1 MQPAAVA
8 FDEHFGQFAPH
19 RRLLVAVGE
28 RHFVASEENDG
39 VAEALRAAEQSGEL
53 RSARDYGKPI
63 DFGDGYDDTPPELR
77 MAFKVLK
84 DSGYTPPEIEM
95 LHELAAMRKELEGLD
110 PESPEAQALRT
121 KVHDAELKVSLR
133 IERLATRKL

>member
-1 MQPAAVA
+1 MDEKRLRTLDEEIAAAVR
-8 FDEHFGQFAPH
+8 E
-19 RRLLVAVGE
+19 
-28 RHFVASEENDG
+28 
-39 VAEALRAAEQSGEL
+39 AEKSGEL
-53 RSARDYGKPI
+53 KQARDYGKPL
-63 DFGDGYDDTPPELR
+63 DFGDGYDETPPELR

-95 LHELAAMRKELEGLD
+95 LHELAAMRKGLEGLD